1 MTIPTQ
7 LLAEIIVVAVLVAT
21 IVWCVRLDRRLS
33 HLKGAQGEM
42 RALITDFDRSITDA
56 KVTVSALKEGA
67 KLAEVELQGRVTAAQ
82 GLAEELKVLVESGN
96 RIADRIAGVR
106 TPTVVA
112 TAAPAAAPVA
122 PAMAM
127 RSEAERELV
136 ELLRRA
142 G

>member
-1 MTIPTQ
+1 MILSTQ
-7 LLAEIIVVAVLVAT
+7 LLAELIVVAVLVAT

-42 RALITDFDRSITDA
+42 RGLIADFDRSITDA

-67 KLAEVELQGRVTAAQ
+67 KLAEAELQGRVAAAQ

-106 TPTVVA
+106 TPTAV
-112 TAAPAAAPVA
+112 PVA
-122 PAMAM
+122 PAPIAPPAPAVAA

>member
-1 MTIPTQ
+1 MIPSTQ
-7 LLAEIIVVAVLVAT
+7 MLAELIVVAVLVAT

-42 RALITDFDRSITDA
+42 RTLIADFDRSITDA
-56 KVTVSALKEGA
+56 KVTVSALREGA
-67 KLAEVELQGRVTAAQ
+67 KLAEAELQGRIGAAQ
-82 GLAEELKVLVESGN
+82 GLAEELKILVESGN

-106 TPTVVA
+106 TPTVVSA
-112 TAAPAAAPVA
+112 VPQPAAAP
-122 PAMAM
+122 